1 MADLRRKVEHLIETD
16 PVMKKG
22 LQRGIVNSR
31 ALARFIQETDGSES
45 TLDAILGIIRR
56 YPLGNE
62 NDGEL
67 RRVFK
72 DCELA
77 LRDKMGDLAVENG
90 PDIMKRI
97 AEFAASIRISS
108 LVPGTFHRSRGIGL
122 AEL

>member
-16 PVMKKG
+16 PVMKK
-22 LQRGIVNSR
+22 RPSTRNR
-31 ALARFIQETDGSES
+31 KLARLIQETDGPES

-77 LRDKMGDLAVENG
+77 LRDKMGE
-90 PDIMKRI
+90 
-97 AEFAASIRISS
+97 
-108 LVPGTFHRSRGIGL
+108 T
-122 AEL
+122 